1 MHESVYRAAVSEFAP
16 ISSRGMAYG
25 IFNTVYGI
33 GFLISGGVYG
43 LFIALSAP
51 YALMICYAV
60 VIQIVAAFLL
70 LRAWRFK
77 PQP

>member
-43 LFIALSAP
+43 LFIALGAP
-51 YALMICYAV
+51 LILMIGYASI
-60 VIQIVAAFLL
+60 IQIVAAFLL
-70 LRAWRFK
+70 LRAWWFK
-77 PQP
+77 HQP